1 MDIQK
6 KYTVRKHISHISKMG
21 EELVI
26 EIENN
31 HIATDTYERENTGTY
46 NVLYCRNITRV
57 ITDYIKRYG
66 TTL

>member
-1 MDIQK
+1 
-6 KYTVRKHISHISKMG
+6 MG